1 MRQPRKQPRGLTPSP
16 ETLLLLPAAEEAGG
30 EHAHITFDIKII
42 NFTFSKHICVEELI
56 GWGGLFTTV

>member
-1 MRQPRKQPRGLTPSP
+1 MRQPRKQPRGADTFPRDFAPS
-16 ETLLLLPAAEEAGG
+16 TCCRGSWG